1 MATTSDE
8 GVVCNRKRKHE
19 QHDGCSRPNIIPL
32 DVEKD
37 VVTIGRLKDATVHL
51 QCSHIPSMI
60 SRKHASIVHNRLKR
74 KWLIK
79 DHKVIRGNLC
89 RPNYHLKSHNLCT
102 YAYDRVV
109 TEYI

>member
-1 MATTSDE
+1 MATTSD

-19 QHDGCSRPNIIPL
+19 QHDGCSMPNIIPL

-37 VVTIGRLKDATVHL
+37 AVTIGRLKDATVHL
-51 QCSHIPSMI
+51 QCSRIPSMI

-79 DHKVIRGNLC
+79 DHKVIFADQVITFDLTICVRTHMAEL
-89 RPNYHLKSHNLCT
+89 
-102 YAYDRVV
+102 
-109 TEYI
+109 